1 LPMRITDELGKI
13 YGREDGYEVLE
24 KDVELIDGNY
34 ENCGEYTVR
43 KTDIDYNFHA
53 NNARYIEWIENYLDD
68 DTIKKVEVVY
78 KKELKLNETVEIYK
92 LVEDSNIYFKLI
104 SNGVLKT
111 IIKITK

>member
-1 LPMRITDELGKI
+1 MRITDELGKI

-24 KDVELIDGNY
+24 KDVELMDGNY
-34 ENCGEYTVR
+34 EKCGEYTVR